1 MPWARRLPWEA
12 VPRLHPF
19 TAHIPGLTNKEGIVY
34 DVVGVGNA
42 LVDMIA
48 LVEDSFLDTNKMMK
62 GSMALV
68 ETDRAL
74 HLSLAVGESTRTSGG
89 SGANTL
95 DGIASLGGH
104 VAFIGKVADDEF
116 GQVFSADMAAVGV
129 DFHSGASDAST
140 PTGRCIIAVTPDAER
155 TMNTYL
161 GISTALAF
169 SDLDASIVASGAIL
183 YLEGY
188 LFDRDDAKDAFR
200 QAAAL
205 AHEHGRVVSLTL
217 SDAFCVDRH
226 RADFQALVRDE
237 IDLLFANEDELKSL
251 YETVD
256 FDEAIE
262 LLRRDCHIA
271 AVTRSEKGS
280 VIVTR
285 DDIHTVPAAA
295 VDQVIDTTGAGDLFA
310 AGFLR
315 GLTRGLD
322 LTSCA
327 RMGAIAAAEV
337 ISHVG
342 PRPLVQLSTL
352 LPADLQERL

>member
-1 MPWARRLPWEA
+1 MPRS
-12 VPRLHPF
+12 HPF
-19 TAHIPGLTNKEGIVY
+19 TAHIPALTNKEGILY

-48 LVEDSFLDTNKMMK
+48 MVDDAFLQSNNMIK
-62 GSMALV
+62 GSMALI

-74 HLSLAVGESTRTSGG
+74 ELTAAVGESTRTSGG

-95 DGIASLGGH
+95 AGIASLGGD
-104 VAFIGKVADDEF
+104 VAFIGKVANDDLGREF
-116 GQVFSADMAAVGV
+116 AGDMNTVGV
-129 DFHSGASDAST
+129 DFRSGAPAGDE
-140 PTGRCIIAVTPDAER
+140 PTGRCIIAVTPDAQR
-155 TMNTYL
+155 TMNTFL
-161 GISTALAF
+161 GISTQLSS
-169 SDLDASIVASGAIL
+169 SDLDPSVIGAGAVL

-188 LFDRDDAKDAFR
+188 LFDRDEAKAAFR
-200 QAAAL
+200 HAAAI

-217 SDAFCVDRH
+217 SDSFCVDRH

-251 YETVD
+251 YEVNE
-256 FDEAIE
+256 FDDAVE

-271 AVTRSEKGS
+271 AVTRSEKGA

-285 DDIHTVPAAA
+285 DDVHAVPAAPVSA
-295 VDQVIDTTGAGDLFA
+295 VVDTTGAGDLFA

-315 GLTRGLD
+315 GLTQGKD
-322 LTSCA
+322 LTTSA
-327 RMGAIAAAEV
+327 RIGAIAAAEV

-342 PRPLVQLSTL
+342 PRPLVPLVSL
-352 LPADLQERL
+352 LPDDLR